1 MMMVDILYPQ
11 LFWSVCFNN
20 CFHAQGCKVDSWAS
34 VDIVVT
40 SLYLGQPRVKISEQ
54 SACQQHRN
62 LLT

>member
-40 SLYLGQPRVKISEQ
+40 SRPTKG
-54 SACQQHRN
+54 
-62 LLT
+62 